1 MLEHMVCSECG
12 TVALDAEPLEDRGRR
27 FASAGR
33 LADMSDARVRVRP
46 ASPADADNVQRV
58 YEYPL

>member
-1 MLEHMVCSECG
+1 
-12 TVALDAEPLEDRGRR
+12 
-27 FASAGR
+27 
-33 LADMSDARVRVRP
+33 MSDARVRVRP